1 MSYDTLILLKEG
13 IQANK
18 ESIEEGIRMT
28 FGPNMWEPLQVIKI
42 RSQGSLNPTASIQDM
57 TPKTPNADDESNDSA
72 DLFAEKRRSYVIG
85 AVTRTSGKL
94 DPEQEGYSLP
104 KRKLTKE
111 QLQTKRS
118 M

>member
-42 RSQGSLNPTASIQDM
+42 RSQGSLIPTAPIQDM
-57 TPKTPNADDESNDSA
+57 TPKTPIAEDESYDSA
-72 DLFAEKRRSYVIG
+72 NLFIEKRRSY
-85 AVTRTSGKL
+85 
-94 DPEQEGYSLP
+94 
-104 KRKLTKE
+104 
-111 QLQTKRS
+111 
-118 M
+118 

>member
-1 MSYDTLILLKEG
+1 
-13 IQANK
+13 
-18 ESIEEGIRMT
+18 MT

-72 DLFAEKRRSYVIG
+72 DLFTEKRRSYVIG

-94 DPEQEGYSLP
+94 DSEQEGYSLP